1 VRTSGKSRGD
11 FTRPVGRRLIQSVIA
26 NTACAAAVIVVFGAP
41 GVFAEDLFSEPTGP
55 APAAPPHSLTAAQS
69 NESVPAP
76 LQIPSETSSIP
87 PSATGDTPAA
97 APAITAVPPPAP
109 VLEAPKPAAEIL
121 LPPPPTP
128 SDILGLSGKEHA
140 KERAK
145 AEKCLAN
152 AVYFESRGEL
162 MRGQVAVAQVV
173 LNRVFSPYYPKDV
186 CGVVYQNAERHL
198 ACQFTFACDG
208 KSKTI
213 TERGAWGRAQRVAKQ
228 ALDGKV
234 WIAAVAKST
243 HYHAYWV
250 NPSWVAEMKKMYR
263 YGVHTFYR
271 PHRWGDGSQEA
282 GWVVPEMALNKPA
295 ENKPQQTPTKPI
307 TSNETP
313 APVVTQANAS
323 TAASAVKPASI
334 VAQPKPIV
342 ADSKAKTAAVNVP
355 SKPSAS
361 NDKSKIT
368 ASTAQVKAT
377 DSKVKTAVVDKQSK
391 LSVYDSKSK
400 TAASA
405 TPAKASATDNKAK
418 PAPANAK
425 AKTSAA
431 DGKAKT
437 AVNVQPKVSAT
448 DTKAKLLPSNAQAKA
463 SQKIS
468 TQ

>member
-1 VRTSGKSRGD
+1 MIAKS
-11 FTRPVGRRLIQSVIA
+11 
-26 NTACAAAVIVVFGAP
+26 ACAAAIIAVFGVS
-41 GVFAEDLFSEPTGP
+41 GVFAEDIFPNPNGSVLT
-55 APAAPPHSLTAAQS
+55 APPHNLAAAQS
-69 NESVPAP
+69 NEVVPAP
-76 LQIPSETSSIP
+76 LEIPSVTNSIP
-87 PSATGDTPAA
+87 PSAAGNVPAA
-97 APAITAVPPPAP
+97 APQITIVPPPAP
-109 VLEAPKPAAEIL
+109 VLEAPRPVVEIPPP
-121 LPPPPTP
+121 PPPPTP
-128 SDILGLSGKEHA
+128 SDLLGLSGKEHA

-186 CGVVYQNAERHL
+186 CGVVYQNAHMHL

-208 KSKTI
+208 RSKAI
-213 TERGAWGRAQRVAKQ
+213 TERGAWSRAVRVAKQ

-282 GWVVPEMALNKPA
+282 GWVVPEMAMAKPA
-295 ENKPQQTPTKPI
+295 ESKSQPTPAKPV

-323 TAASAVKPASI
+323 AVAGVVKPAPV
-334 VAQPKPIV
+334 VAQAKAIV
-342 ADSKAKTAAVNVP
+342 ADSKAKTASVHV
-355 SKPSAS
+355 
-361 NDKSKIT
+361 
-368 ASTAQVKAT
+368 
-377 DSKVKTAVVDKQSK
+377 QSK

-400 TAASA
+400 ATASTAQ
-405 TPAKASATDNKAK
+405 AKASATDSKTKPTSVNAKDKSSAADSKPKAAANVQSKASANDNKAK
-418 PAPANAK
+418 P
-425 AKTSAA
+425 
-431 DGKAKT
+431 
-437 AVNVQPKVSAT
+437 
-448 DTKAKLLPSNAQAKA
+448 LPSNAQAKA
-463 SQKIS
+463 AQKIS
-468 TQ
+468 AQ